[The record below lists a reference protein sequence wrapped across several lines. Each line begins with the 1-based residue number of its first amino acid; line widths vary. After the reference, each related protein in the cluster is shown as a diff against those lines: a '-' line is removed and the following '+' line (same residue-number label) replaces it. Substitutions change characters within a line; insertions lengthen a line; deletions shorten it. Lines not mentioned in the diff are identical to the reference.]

1 MIVREFWESVVVLM
15 ADASTPSADRQPDPL
30 ERVLRAL
37 APSRG
42 ALIKRIIVL
51 ALLAVCVYVL
61 GPSVLATLNAWPQVS
76 QISWVWL
83 IAMLAAQVVTNVCLF
98 WLQAMAMRTRR
109 WFAVITAEL
118 AGGAVSRALPGGA
131 AAAAG
136 LQYQMLVRAGIPA
149 AAAAS
154 GLTAASL
161 LTLATVFV
169 LPVVTIPVLIAGGPV
184 PNGLADAAWL
194 GLAAFIAMVAAG
206 WWVLASDRPLV
217 TLAHAVERIMARLR
231 PKRPRMTGLSA
242 RLIHERDAVMA
253 ALGSQAPYA
262 IIASL
267 GRWLFDYLTL
277 LAALTA
283 LGTNPNPVLV
293 LLAYAISQMLA
304 AIPITPGGLGLVE
317 AGLVTTLALA
327 GIGPGNAVV
336 ATLAYR
342 LFSYWLPMPVGLGAW
357 IVFRR
362 RYPPEDAETADV
374 VA

>member
-1 MIVREFWESVVVLM
+1 M
-15 ADASTPSADRQPDPL
+15 ADASTPPAEQQSDPF
-30 ERVLRAL
+30 ERVRRAL

-42 ALIKRIIVL
+42 AFIKRVVIL
-51 ALLAVCVYVL
+51 ALLAICVYVL
-61 GPSVLATLNAWPQVS
+61 GPSVLATLDAWPQVS
-76 QISWVWL
+76 QISWLWL
-83 IAMLAAQVVTNVCLF
+83 LAMFAAQVATNVCLF

-118 AGGAVSRALPGGA
+118 AGGSVSRALPGGA

-136 LQYQMLVRAGIPA
+136 LQFQMLVRAGVPA
-149 AAAAS
+149 AAVAS

-194 GLAAFIAMVAAG
+194 GLAAFVVMVGAG

-217 TLAHAVERIMARLR
+217 TAAHAVERVMARIR

-242 RLIHERDAVMA
+242 RLIHERDAVVA
-253 ALGSQAPYA
+253 ALGSQAHYA

-267 GRWLFDYLTL
+267 GRWLCDYLTL

-283 LGTNPNPVLV
+283 LGTDPNPVLV
-293 LLAYAISQMLA
+293 LLAYAIAQMLA

-317 AGLVTTLALA
+317 AGLATTLVLA
-327 GIGPGNAVV
+327 GISPGNALV

-342 LFSYWLPMPVGLGAW
+342 LFSYWLPMPVGAGAW
-357 IVFRR
+357 LLFRH
-362 RYPPEDAETADV
+362 RYPPEESAEADALA
-374 VA
+374 